1 MPYSAALVLIKINEK
16 IIELPK
22 IKAGM
27 WREIM
32 KFEEERKEIKSAD
45 IVEKYCEIIAAA
57 FGLTTEE
64 ILDNLSIDEVVP
76 KYYEILNAMLG
87 MLTAK
92 LGENKKN
99 TDEKSET

>member
-1 MPYSAALVLIKINEK
+1 MKVTIKIAEK

-32 KFEEERKEIKSAD
+32 KFEEERKEIKAVD
-45 IVEKYCEIIAAA
+45 AVEKYCEVIATA
-57 FGLTTEE
+57 FGITTDEV
-64 ILDNLSIDEVVP
+64 LDNLLIEEVVP

-99 TDEKSET
+99 AE

>member
-1 MPYSAALVLIKINEK
+1 MKVTIKLGEK
-16 IIELPK
+16 IVELPK

-45 IVEKYCEIIAAA
+45 IIEKYCEIIAAA
-57 FGLTTEE
+57 FGVSTEE
-64 ILDNLSIDEVVP
+64 ILENLLIDEVVP
-76 KYYEILNAMLG
+76 YEILNAMLG

-92 LGENKKN
+92 LGNKKN
-99 TDEKSET
+99 AVEKI

>member
-1 MPYSAALVLIKINEK
+1 MKVTIKLSEK
-16 IIELPK
+16 IVELPK

-45 IVEKYCEIIAAA
+45 IIEKYCEIIAAA
-57 FGLTTEE
+57 FGVSTEE
-64 ILDNLSIDEVVP
+64 ILENLLIDEVVP

-92 LGENKKN
+92 LGNKKN
-99 TDEKSET
+99 VVEKI

>member
-1 MPYSAALVLIKINEK
+1 MKITIKIGEK

-32 KFEEERKEIKSAD
+32 KFEEERKEIRAAD

-57 FGLTTEE
+57 FGVSTEE
-64 ILDNLSIDEVVP
+64 VLENLSIDEVVP

-92 LGENKKN
+92 LGNKKN
-99 TDEKSET
+99 AGEKI

>member
-1 MPYSAALVLIKINEK
+1 MKITIKIGEK

-32 KFEEERKEIKSAD
+32 KFEEERKEIRAAD

-57 FGLTTEE
+57 FGVTIDEVLE
-64 ILDNLSIDEVVP
+64 NLSIDEVVP

-92 LGENKKN
+92 LGNKKN
-99 TDEKSET
+99 AGEKI